1 MEHTTKG
8 LTLTNNLSLDIP
20 PSSAHFFPRIT
31 LFYFLAYHFYLYSVP
46 YGFFDVAIIPWT
58 LVMMHSMIFTVISL
72 EIPASSRGAVS
83 LESPREVYSKLS
95 WPEWSAGIPQD
106 WTLFLPLNSRYVPI
120 HDRGSEPANGTRMP
134 ANDASEGAR
143 DEFGE
148 SEVSQDGDVLPNN
161 NS

>member
-1 MEHTTKG
+1 
-8 LTLTNNLSLDIP
+8 
-20 PSSAHFFPRIT
+20 
-31 LFYFLAYHFYLYSVP
+31 
-46 YGFFDVAIIPWT
+46 
-58 LVMMHSMIFTVISL
+58 MMHSMIFTVISL

-120 HDRGSEPANGTRMP
+120 HDRGSEFANGTRMP
-134 ANDASEGAR
+134 ANDASEVAR